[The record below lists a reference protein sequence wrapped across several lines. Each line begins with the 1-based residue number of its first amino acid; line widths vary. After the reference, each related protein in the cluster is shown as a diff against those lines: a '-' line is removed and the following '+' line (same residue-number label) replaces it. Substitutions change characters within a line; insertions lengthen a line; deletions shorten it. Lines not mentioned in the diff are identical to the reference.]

1 MKITYEKIQQI
12 QEMSTEDLYT
22 VWALAQTDSE
32 FKNSLFVECVR
43 YELENR
49 LRNRP
54 ENFSVCA

>member
-12 QEMSTEDLYT
+12 QEMSTENLYT
-22 VWALAQTDSE
+22 VWASAQTDPE